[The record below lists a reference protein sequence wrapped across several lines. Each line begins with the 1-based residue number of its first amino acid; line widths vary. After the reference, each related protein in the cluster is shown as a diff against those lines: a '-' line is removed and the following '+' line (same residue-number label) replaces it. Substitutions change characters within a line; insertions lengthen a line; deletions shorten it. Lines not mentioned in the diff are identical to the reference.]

1 MRSAREDMV
10 RGAIDK
16 VAGRVLQAWGKLTGN
31 RSARVKGKKARGRG
45 AVRSA
50 KGHLKRRL
58 R

>member
-1 MRSAREDMV
+1 MI

-16 VAGRVLQAWGKLTGN
+16 IAGRVLQAWGKLTGN